1 MEQILVVSAL
11 ENTYATLVQFLVSCG
26 VQAQMFPAF
35 SGAEA
40 RRALVDRDFDL
51 VLVNA
56 PLSDEFGHELAQTA
70 AHRSLAGVLLLT
82 KAEIADAVSEKVE
95 DDGVFVLPKPLNR
108 ALMHQ
113 ALRMARAARSRL
125 TGLQSENRRLQ
136 KRIADIRLVDRAK
149 CVLIECCGM
158 SEPDAHA
165 YIEKQAMDR
174 RQTKCEIAEDILRG
188 QEK

>member
-1 MEQILVVSAL
+1 MERVLIVSATEKTQAML
-11 ENTYATLVQFLVSCG
+11 SQFLSSCG
-26 VQAQMFPAF
+26 VRMQAASAL

-40 RRALVDRDFDL
+40 RRALVESEFSL

-56 PLSDEFGHELAQTA
+56 PLPDEFGHELAQTA
-70 AHRSLAGVLLLT
+70 AHDTLAGVLLLT
-82 KAEIADAVSEKVE
+82 KAEIADAVAEKVE
-95 DDGVFVLPKPLNR
+95 DDGVFVLAKPLNR
-108 ALMHQ
+108 ALFFQ
-113 ALRMARAARSRL
+113 ALRLIRASRSRL
-125 TGLQSENRRLQ
+125 SGLQSENRRLQ
-136 KRIADIRLVDRAK
+136 KRIEDIRLVDRAK

-174 RQTKCEIAEDILRG
+174 RRSKREIAEGILCG